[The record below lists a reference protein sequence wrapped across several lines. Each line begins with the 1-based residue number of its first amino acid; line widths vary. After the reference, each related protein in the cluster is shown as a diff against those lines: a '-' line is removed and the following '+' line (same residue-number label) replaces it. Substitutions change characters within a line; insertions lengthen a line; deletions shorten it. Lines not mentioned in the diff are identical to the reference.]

1 MFFLL
6 RRPNKVLTRNEK
18 KFHLVY
24 VSQFLLLW
32 FSWKG
37 RIKEKEKKIW
47 KKRIIQIAKIFP
59 LCKHI
64 IKL

>member
-37 RIKEKEKKIW
+37 KIKEKEKKNL
-47 KKRIIQIAKIFP
+47 KEKNNSNRQNFSVM
-59 LCKHI
+59 
-64 IKL
+64 